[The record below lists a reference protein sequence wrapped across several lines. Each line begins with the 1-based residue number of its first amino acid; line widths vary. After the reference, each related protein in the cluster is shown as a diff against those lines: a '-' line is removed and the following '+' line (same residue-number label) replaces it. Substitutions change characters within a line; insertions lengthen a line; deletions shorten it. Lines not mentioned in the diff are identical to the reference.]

1 MASSIE
7 DILYAKALA
16 DAEKR
21 PDPAVAMAGGA
32 AAGTAL
38 GALGGFGGLRG
49 RMAGGLIGAMA
60 GGALG
65 GGIANMFRTSSSAG
79 NMLATMQAQGGN
91 LDTMQRNQL
100 QAELADYYTNN
111 LGM

>member
-21 PDPAVAMAGGA
+21 PDPAVAMGGGA
-32 AAGTAL
+32 AVGGIL
-38 GALGGFGGLRG
+38 GALPGIGGARG
-49 RMAGGLIGAMA
+49 RMAGGLIGAIT

-65 GGIANMFRTSSSAG
+65 SGVANMFAQSSPAG
-79 NMLATMQAQGGN
+79 NMLARVQATRG
-91 LDTMQRNQL
+91 DISSMDKVQL
-100 QAELADYYTNN
+100 ESILADIYNN
-111 LGM
+111 PGM